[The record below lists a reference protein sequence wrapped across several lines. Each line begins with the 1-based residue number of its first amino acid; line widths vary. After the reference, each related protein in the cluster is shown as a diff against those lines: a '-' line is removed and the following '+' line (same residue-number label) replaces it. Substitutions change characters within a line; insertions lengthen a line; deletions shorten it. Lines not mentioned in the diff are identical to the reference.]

1 MRLHVSALLAPYL
14 ALIFLTGCDGCQSKA
29 PPISEAERTQILASA
44 LSAAAASAPA
54 TATATAPT
62 AAPNGI
68 GHAANVLPGQGPK
81 RIVYEGPRQGP
92 TMPILPGQGV
102 GPIRIGATKET
113 VERLMGA
120 PCDDSTESLCRYV
133 GRGVDFTLEGGV
145 TKAIRISRKG
155 REAKRAPDGT
165 VVEYGFF
172 NGAFLPDYYFGMTPE
187 AMKEALGKPD
197 RVETITP
204 MGPDGF
210 SERHHHDGVVLEY
223 DLWSSGKLVL
233 GAATITKS
241 ETAAKRNAQKMD
253 EMQKR
258 AKEVAEAGK
267 KAPRIT
273 RPH

>member
-14 ALIFLTGCDGCQSKA
+14 ALTFLTGCDGCQSKA

-44 LSAAAASAPA
+44 VAAAAAASAPA
-54 TATATAPT
+54 PAPA

-81 RIVYEGPRQGP
+81 RIVYEGPRQGSM
-92 TMPILPGQGV
+92 MPILPGQGI

-113 VERLMGA
+113 IERLMGA

-165 VVEYGFF
+165 IIEYGFF
-172 NGAFLPDYYFGMTPE
+172 NGAFLPDYYFGMTPG
-187 AMKEALGKPD
+187 AMSEVLGKPD

-223 DLWSSGKLVL
+223 DRWSSGRLVL

-253 EMQKR
+253 EMQKQ
-258 AKEVAEAGK
+258 AEEVAEAGK
-267 KAPRIT
+267 KVPKIT
-273 RPH
+273 RPR